1 MTSIIKPMPVEDIDA
16 FTTIATN
23 AYPVI
28 DLSKPDDRQAYI
40 DRLSE
45 TQRNVPHVQLYGCY
59 RDDVL
64 VGGMRFFDF
73 TMTMF
78 ETPLLVGGVGMV
90 AVDLLHKK
98 EHIAKDMIAAFLQH
112 YRSRGATLTALYPF
126 RTDFYRQMG
135 FGYGSKMHRY
145 VLRPSQLP
153 PGDKRGLAFLT
164 AEDKPAVLE
173 CYNRFAARTHGMI
186 QRDAPII
193 DGLFG
198 NREARIVGYRR
209 DGQLR
214 GYLAFQYRKG
224 KTFIQNDIDVTELVY
239 EDRAALA
246 ALIMFLRTQADQINQ
261 VIIHTQDP
269 YFHQLPLDPRNGS
282 ENLMPHAYHESHASG
297 VGLMYRVLD
306 TAGLF
311 RALAG
316 HNFGGQTCRLRL
328 TVVDSFLP
336 ENAGT
341 LDLRFEGGRVSLD
354 EGGEPDAALR
364 LGVAELSSLVMGT
377 VPFSRLYLYGQAE
390 ISDPAL
396 IPTVTRLFLAEEP
409 PICMTRF

>member
-16 FTTIATN
+16 FATIAAN

-28 DLSKPDDRQAYI
+28 DIAKPEDRVTYVE
-40 DRLSE
+40 RLSE
-45 TQRNVPHVQLYGCY
+45 AQRTRPHVQLYGCY
-59 RDDVL
+59 RDGAL

-78 ETPLLVGGVGMV
+78 ETQLLVGGVGMV

-98 EHIAKDMIAAFLQH
+98 ERIAKDMIGAFLRH
-112 YRSRGATLTALYPF
+112 YRGRGAALTSLYPF

-135 FGYGSKMHRY
+135 FGYGTKMHRY
-145 VLRPSQLP
+145 ALRPAQLP
-153 PGDKRGLAFLT
+153 SGDKRGLAFLT

-186 QRDAPII
+186 QRDAVII

-198 NREARIVGYRR
+198 NPEARVVGYRC

-214 GYLAFQYRKG
+214 GYMTFVYRKG
-224 KTFIQNDIDVTELVY
+224 QTFIQNDIDVAELVY
-239 EDRAALA
+239 EDRTALG
-246 ALIMFLRTQADQINQ
+246 ALMTFLRTQADQISR
-261 VIIHTQDP
+261 VIIHTQDS

-297 VGLMYRVLD
+297 VGLMYRVID

-328 TVVDSFLP
+328 TVEDSFLP

-341 LDLRFEGGRVSLD
+341 LGLRFEAGHVSL
-354 EGGEPDAALR
+354 EDAGDADAEIRLR
-364 LGVAELSSLVMGT
+364 VPELSSLVLGT
-377 VPFSRLYLYGQAE
+377 IPFSRLYLYGQAE

-396 IPTVTRLFLAEEP
+396 VPTVTRLFHADESP
-409 PICMTRF
+409 VCMTRF